1 MTGYLTQRGSKKG
14 GRYEL
19 AVPNQ
24 EIRNIMTRR
33 VLTLFEKE
41 VEQDGQMQQKFCTAL
56 ETGSCEA
63 VEALLTE
70 YMKKTISVRDT
81 AVQKKS
87 KENFYHG
94 ILLGLLGFK
103 TSWGIYSNRE
113 SGDGY
118 SDICVEIDDGEIG
131 IVIEIK
137 YADDGNLEAG
147 CQKALSQIEKKRYE
161 EQLRDDGM
169 EKILKYGIACY
180 KKRCR
185 VMLAEE

>member
-1 MTGYLTQRGSKKG
+1 M
-14 GRYEL
+14 
-19 AVPNQ
+19 
-24 EIRNIMTRR
+24 
-33 VLTLFEKE
+33 F
-41 VEQDGQMQQKFCTAL
+41 F
-56 ETGSCEA
+56 
-63 VEALLTE
+63 
-70 YMKKTISVRDT
+70 
-81 AVQKKS
+81 
-87 KENFYHG
+87 
-94 ILLGLLGFK
+94 
-103 TSWGIYSNRE
+103 SNKE